1 MENLVNFLSEN
12 KLQIICKNHLQESH
26 DSFNTYS
33 WTYSLEEEN
42 VWEFGQNERPSFPS
56 KEELELGAGELLISG
71 KSCTIVQHS
80 DEDQI
85 FIR

>member
-1 MENLVNFLSEN
+1 MKNLVDFLTKN
-12 KLQIICKNHLQESH
+12 KLQVVCKSHLQESH

-33 WTYSLEEEN
+33 WTYSLEDEK
-42 VWEFGQNERPSFPS
+42 VWQFGQNEKPCFPNR
-56 KEELELGAGELLISG
+56 EEMQLGVAEILMSG
-71 KSCTIVQHS
+71 KTCTIVQHS